1 MNEGTCAVCSGC
13 GRRKLRSAFYDSH
26 RCKECA
32 AASTTADEQSFS
44 AGELHALDYIM
55 QTLKRGG
62 TPTMA
67 VRSKE
72 FAPPCRK
79 IIALKTDASDGE
91 ATS

>member
-13 GRRKLRSAFYDSH
+13 GRRKLR
-26 RCKECA
+26 
-32 AASTTADEQSFS
+32 
-44 AGELHALDYIM
+44 
-55 QTLKRGG
+55 GG

-72 FAPPCRK
+72 FAPLCRK
-79 IIALKTDASDGE
+79 ITALKTSASDGE